1 MAQKLEKGFLQI
13 PKDVLTLTKVN
24 GKPFG
29 FAEKSVYS
37 YLLTWSKNKEEVF
50 PSMKRM
56 CTDLG
61 VGSRTSMIKYVKK
74 LELMNLL
81 DVVRAEGKA
90 SRYYIL
96 GLDGKEVSF
105 PKETSLVQGTN
116 SDIKREDNLQKVAPV
131 KTQTTVQSFT
141 NTFTNYEEDELDDNW
156 IPF

>member
-1 MAQKLEKGFLQI
+1 MVQKLESGFLQI

-24 GKPFG
+24 SKPFG

-81 DVVRAEGKA
+81 DVVRTEGKA

-105 PKETSLVQGTN
+105 PKESSLMQGTN
-116 SDIKREDNLQKVAPV
+116 SDTRREDKLQKVPPV
-131 KTQTTVQSFT
+131 KVTSPALPIV
-141 NTFTNYEEDELDDNW
+141 NTFTNYEEDEMDDDW